1 MHVITFDGEER
12 HVHHS
17 DRECAWCGE
26 PSPFADYCS
35 AECHGKGEHKS
46 ECDTCHEIIDCAHD
60 CAHEC
65 PSSVPGDHQRT
76 MYSLECPGC
85 ERHPIAYRDK
95 SALQLGRMVACRWI
109 VSCED
114 CGFEARKPTLA
125 AAIEL
130 WKNPVDPE
138 EEARCAGDWARDE
151 AIDRELEGV

>member
-1 MHVITFDGEER
+1 MHFVTFDGDER

-35 AECHGKGEHKS
+35 EACYGKGEHRS
-46 ECDTCHEIIDCAHD
+46 ECETCEDMID

-65 PSSVPGDHQRT
+65 SSVPGDHQRT
-76 MYSLECPGC
+76 MYSLVCPGC
-85 ERHPIAYRDK
+85 EGHPIAYRSQSFGVGCAK
-95 SALQLGRMVACRWI
+95 TRW
-109 VSCED
+109 VVTCED

-125 AAIEL
+125 AAIDA

-151 AIDRELEGV
+151 AEARRLEALDR

>member
-1 MHVITFDGEER
+1 MFVLTHDGEER

-17 DRECAWCGE
+17 HHECAYCGE

-35 AECHGKGEHKS
+35 ETCHGKGEHKS
-46 ECDTCHEIIDCAHD
+46 ECDTCEDMID

-65 PSSVPGDHQRT
+65 PADVPGDHART

-85 ERHPIAYRDK
+85 ERHPIAYRTQ
-95 SALQLGRMVACRWI
+95 SFGIGRHVTRWH

-114 CGFEARKPTLA
+114 CSYHREGRTLA
-125 AAIEL
+125 AAIDA

-151 AIDRELEGV
+151 AEDRRLEKETW

>member
-12 HVHHS
+12 HVRHS

-46 ECDTCHEIIDCAHD
+46 ECDTCHELVACD
-60 CAHEC
+60 HEC

-85 ERHPIAYRDK
+85 ERHPIAYK
-95 SALQLGRMVACRWI
+95 SESFGFGVYRCKWVVECQ
-109 VSCED
+109 D
-114 CGFEARKPTLA
+114 CGFHGEGRTLA
-125 AAIEL
+125 AAICN
-130 WKNPVDPE
+130 WRDPVDPE
-138 EEARCAGDWARDE
+138 EEARCAADYAMDE
-151 AIDRELEGV
+151 ARDRELEGV